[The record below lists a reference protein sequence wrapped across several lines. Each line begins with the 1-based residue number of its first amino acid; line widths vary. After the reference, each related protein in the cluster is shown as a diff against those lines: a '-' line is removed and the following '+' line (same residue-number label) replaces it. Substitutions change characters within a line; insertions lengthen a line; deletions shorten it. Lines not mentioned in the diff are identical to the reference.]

1 MPRQTLEERVLTGL
15 KERMMAPEAAEAA
28 LRAYAEEN
36 NRLNR
41 ERRAGMERDRAELTK
56 VDRAIKEI
64 VDIMEG
70 GGILRALMDRLRD
83 LEAKQDMLREQIE
96 AARHPLP
103 DIHPYVAQVYRRKIE
118 RKRPAEAVQPW

>member
-1 MPRQTLEERVLTGL
+1 
-15 KERMMAPEAAEAA
+15 MAPEAAEAA